1 MKREKQEQKL
11 GRSAPLSLCVSF
23 TAGFLKKESGVI
35 IIHARLRERKKKWA
49 NFCCVRFFFLVVC
62 VIFDVDEIF
71 SKIFI
76 TNEGVRRFL
85 TTDTKIHEEEVETSP
100 FLQSL
105 SVRFF
110 FEKSEKPFLRQIVYF
125 ERRVCVV
132 PRLQ

>member
-1 MKREKQEQKL
+1 V
-11 GRSAPLSLCVSF
+11 AF
-23 TAGFLKKESGVI
+23 FI
-35 IIHARLRERKKKWA
+35 IFVGEKKKP
-49 NFCCVRFFFLVVC
+49 
-62 VIFDVDEIF
+62 
-71 SKIFI
+71 
-76 TNEGVRRFL
+76 VRRKRQSKKDL
-85 TTDTKIHEEEVETSP
+85 GCTQKKNWIKQLSTSP

>member
-1 MKREKQEQKL
+1 
-11 GRSAPLSLCVSF
+11 
-23 TAGFLKKESGVI
+23 
-35 IIHARLRERKKKWA
+35 
-49 NFCCVRFFFLVVC
+49 VVC